1 MNLLKYTVPLSLLCQ
16 PCLADLFSN
25 GDFENG
31 GTSWEEV
38 GEPAADYSFS
48 YPTTEG
54 NPGGFGIINHST
66 EAGYGLWV
74 ADDGALIT
82 LDSLGLS
89 GGFTYTF
96 SQDMKILGGPNM
108 AGDSQT
114 GGLKIEFYGG
124 PSDGTNTGDQ
134 KQDRIGDGTTW
145 ETYEFEVAI
154 PEGTESIKVV
164 PVWGVGL
171 EVGFDNIGFDPNG
184 IETPPAPAEPVPN
197 AFFEEGST
205 SWLEQGLGAS
215 FAYPSTGGNPD
226 GHGRIISTTEG
237 GFWTAAGGAPLNLG
251 PLGIE
256 PGETVTFK
264 VDMKGDGSAIGGLR
278 LEFFSGAAIVLNT
291 DNMLPA
297 IIGDGTTWETYEFEV
312 TVPVSAQA
320 VKINVLGATGATVD
334 FDNVIIGDGV
344 APPANPDN
352 IPAPAELVFGTLFNW
367 SGSNPSNFFQPQVS
381 DDEVT
386 WTNLGPAFT
395 GSAIGQAFDPSNAK
409 FSRVLEAPAVS
420 GEAILN
426 GGFEENDS
434 GIPNSWT
441 GISGTGQE
449 PQVTTTDAFEG
460 SNSLRIAAQNDTT
473 PTPNQS
479 EIQYNVAASG
489 GSITPGET
497 YDFSFQAKQIS
508 SGVSYVQN
516 YRVQWLNSEGAVV
529 QEAFGFTPFAGGDG
543 TWVEIKRTGLIAPAE
558 TVTALI
564 QIFGATGAVAS
575 VNAKGEVLIDD
586 ISLEGEAGLGAG
598 TVLATSGQ
606 ETGVGIE
613 FSTVDGLTYQAQI
626 GYTMEDFDN
635 LGPAF
640 EGNGGRAAVGIQ
652 YDEDFTFFRFL
663 ETE

>member
-1 MNLLKYTVPLSLLCQ
+1 MNLLKPSLALTLLCQ
-16 PCLADLFSN
+16 PCLAELFPN
-25 GDFENG
+25 GDFEAG
-31 GTSWEEV
+31 GDEWVDASG
-38 GEPAADYSFS
+38 GEGSNFSFDYPA
-48 YPTTEG
+48 TGG
-54 NPGGFGIINHST
+54 NPDGHGIINDVAGT
-66 EAGYGLWV
+66 GYGI
-74 ADDGALIT
+74 LIGGDQT
-82 LDSLGLS
+82 PLSLASLGLTA
-89 GGFTYTF
+89 GEAYDFT
-96 SQDMKILGGPNM
+96 QDMKILSGSKIGGFKLDWFNGS
-108 AGDSQT
+108 AGAGSSGEKFPQ
-114 GGLKIEFYGG
+114 L
-124 PSDGTNTGDQ
+124 
-134 KQDRIGDGTTW
+134 IGDGSTW
-145 ETYEFEVAI
+145 ETYTFNIAI
-154 PEGTESIKVV
+154 PLGVDGVKVV
-164 PVWGVGL
+164 PLWGAGSS
-171 EVGFDNIGFDPNG
+171 VGFDNIGFNTTGNVTPVVPNG
-184 IETPPAPAEPVPN
+184 
-197 AFFEEGST
+197 FFEEGGA
-205 SWLEQGLGAS
+205 SWLELGLGAS
-215 FAYPSTGGNPD
+215 FAYPATGGNPD
-226 GHGRIISTTEG
+226 GHGRIVSTTET
-237 GFWTAAGGAPLNLG
+237 GFWTAAGGAPIGLG
-251 PLGIE
+251 ALGVA
-256 PGETVTFK
+256 PGDTATFK
-264 VDMKGDGSAIGGLR
+264 QDMKIFEGTAIGGMR
-278 LEFFSGAAIVLNT
+278 LEFFSGNAVVLNT
-291 DNMLPA
+291 GDMRPA
-297 IIGDGTTWETYEFEV
+297 LIGDGSTWETYEFEV
-312 TVPVSAQA
+312 TVPANAES
-320 VKINVLGATGATVD
+320 VKMIIMGTTGSTVD
-334 FDNVIIGDGV
+334 FDNVIVGEGV
-344 APPANPDN
+344 PPPPNPDN
-352 IPAPAELVFGTLFNW
+352 IASPSELVFGTLFNW
-367 SGSNPSNFFQPQVS
+367 SGSNPNNFFQPQIS
-381 DDEVT
+381 KDEAT

-575 VNAKGEVLIDD
+575 VNAKGEVLIDN

-663 ETE
+663 ESQ